1 MAHEDAAR
9 KQNAFTNVKF
19 FGQKQCAGSNCMS
32 GPACFSAIQALAN
45 QLAHQGTPEPA
56 GAPEASAVKY
66 VRHSKSVHQEAPG
79 TITLTHTRYYYTM
92 PCNGACNQQKMDST
106 ASQKV
111 PVCAN

>member
-1 MAHEDAAR
+1 MSEMADSNAKKTICMAAEDAAR

-19 FGQKQCAGSNCMS
+19 FGQKQCSGSNCMS

-56 GAPEASAVKY
+56 GAPDKDSVKY

-92 PCNGACNQQKMDST
+92 PCNGACTQ
-106 ASQKV
+106 
-111 PVCAN
+111 